1 MIISLIPVEVKDN
14 KVRSIVV
21 ADSKSDIVPDIH
33 YNTGKVVSA
42 GSLAVTTAFEMA
54 MLGSDGSWHWKE

>member
-1 MIISLIPVEVKDN
+1 MIITLIPVEVKDN

-33 YNTGKVVSA
+33 YSTERLLQPVP
-42 GSLAVTTAFEMA
+42 L
-54 MLGSDGSWHWKE
+54 L